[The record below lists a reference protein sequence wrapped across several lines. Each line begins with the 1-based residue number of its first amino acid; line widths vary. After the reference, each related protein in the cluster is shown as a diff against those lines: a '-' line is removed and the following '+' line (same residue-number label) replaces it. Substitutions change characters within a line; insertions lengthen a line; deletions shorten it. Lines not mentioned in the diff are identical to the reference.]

1 MDLKDKKVMV
11 VGTGISG
18 TGAIDLLNKVGA
30 DCIIYDGNEKLST
43 EDVVKKLGGN
53 KAQII
58 IGQLPEGITDKV
70 ELLVISPGVP
80 IDSPIVELFE
90 KAGVPIWGE
99 IELAYN
105 YDKGKIAAITGTN
118 GKTTTTALVGQIIKA
133 YNEKTFVVGN
143 IGNSY
148 TGEVLKTTEDSY
160 TVAEISSFQLE
171 TVHEFHPVV
180 SAILNITPDHL
191 NRHHTMEC
199 YAHTKE
205 RIAKNQNKSDVCV
218 LNMEDEELYRFG
230 KECSASVV
238 WFSSRRKPCK
248 GAYLDGNNIRYTDG
262 VIMKMCV
269 QL

>member
-90 KAGVPIWGE
+90 KAGAV
-99 IELAYN
+99 
-105 YDKGKIAAITGTN
+105 
-118 GKTTTTALVGQIIKA
+118 
-133 YNEKTFVVGN
+133 
-143 IGNSY
+143 SY
-148 TGEVLKTTEDSY
+148 THLTLPTTPY
-160 TVAEISSFQLE
+160 V
-171 TVHEFHPVV
+171 
-180 SAILNITPDHL
+180 
-191 NRHHTMEC
+191 
-199 YAHTKE
+199 
-205 RIAKNQNKSDVCV
+205 
-218 LNMEDEELYRFG
+218 
-230 KECSASVV
+230 
-238 WFSSRRKPCK
+238 
-248 GAYLDGNNIRYTDG
+248 
-262 VIMKMCV
+262 
-269 QL
+269 